1 VRASVCFFATDIH
14 TATLGKGDDSLEKVK
29 AGALT
34 GQNKAELVVSI
45 VNLFRHIYST
55 WQMIFG
61 KQDTHV
67 PREGR
72 DLIRNT
78 LYDANVAFS
87 VGRVFLPRR
96 VILPLIPWSQQFLEV
111 QAEHAFVR
119 DEKSKGRWDAAL
131 TRNLFGYMMEV
142 SLFHIRN

>member
-1 VRASVCFFATDIH
+1 VRACTSPHKQVLQAAFDPRVRASVCFFATDIH
-14 TATLGKGDDSLEKVK
+14 TATLGKGDDTLEKVK

-34 GQNKAELVVSI
+34 GRDKAELVVGI
-45 VNLFRHIYST
+45 IGLKFVHTYIYSI

-87 VGRVFLPRR
+87 VGRV
-96 VILPLIPWSQQFLEV
+96 
-111 QAEHAFVR
+111 
-119 DEKSKGRWDAAL
+119 
-131 TRNLFGYMMEV
+131 
-142 SLFHIRN
+142 SLL